1 MLNQKGQALITL
13 IFFTVIAVTIISAAV
28 SVLFTNTLSTT
39 SAQKG
44 QEAYFAAESGA
55 EDGFL
60 HLLRNPQYPSG
71 TYQINAGVQASVTI
85 DSVAGT
91 IVSTGS
97 VGDTVRTIRIE
108 TIYNNGAFTISSW
121 KEIN

>member
-60 HLLRNPQYPSG
+60 HLLRNPQDSG
-71 TYQINAGVQASVTI
+71 TYQITQGVQASVTI